1 MRDMR
6 SSVSARAVKD
16 VTRLARNDPAPASSL
31 LGSSV
36 RSFVSPSTWEVS
48 AGISPRQL
56 SANPPSSTPVSI
68 ARRL

>member
-6 SSVSARAVKD
+6 SSVSERAVKD
-16 VTRLARNDPAPASSL
+16 VTRLARIDPAPASSL

-48 AGISPRQL
+48 VEINPMQL
-56 SANPPSSTPVSI
+56 SVNPPSSTPVSV
-68 ARRL
+68 ASQ